1 MPHWA
6 AYQECLASSALYS
19 ENLTRCTKVLSTNL
33 LLNRSANR
41 SDGPVIASLLTRN
54 SLVGRIYAFRFK
66 LAHRPID

>member
-33 LLNRSANR
+33 LLNRS
-41 SDGPVIASLLTRN
+41 DGPVIASLLTRN